1 VLLRSA
7 FNIALSIKIS
17 QDHDTRLEH
26 HGDDVG
32 LSTDHPTYKS
42 GDRNTVFKI
51 N

>member
-26 HGDDVG
+26 PGDDVG
-32 LSTDHPTYKS
+32 LSTDHPTYKI
-42 GDRNTVFKI
+42 RNRTS
-51 N
+51 NPS